1 MTLSSRF
8 DLPGQVWCVAT
19 QHPSGP
25 LYATT
30 YGAHPLETVVSSVDL
45 SGRVL
50 WEKAYPGTGRPRSRL
65 SPSGTLWLARPTDGG
80 GRALEGVLPD
90 GSVDR
95 TVTLPCRA
103 GEEVAAFVVL
113 GDGFCVSWAGAARM
127 LLAPGGQP
135 ARVPR
140 VARYGRDGQCLWSTP
155 IDLGPVSHPGMLEMN
170 EETGWEVRTA
180 APRPPEWV
188 EAARGEPLLVSGD
201 RVAAGFADG
210 RSGIGRTFFLNLVS
224 GALISVTEPAPL
236 RRSAIAG
243 PGAFLVGALGYGAC
257 TTRRFGRDGTESA
270 RWDCHGAMT
279 VDGRGAVR
287 GPAFSVAPSC
297 ASRFRRLTTSNG
309 LVDGPHLAGR
319 HTSHPAVDADG
330 TTVFWHGG
338 RLLAVDSGMALH
350 ELFVSDD
357 DRTVLGRTLLLD
369 GGRVVQS
376 VGSEILVLRT
386 DLAALADGPW
396 PCGDANLL
404 GNPVLE

>member
-8 DLPGQVWCVAT
+8 DLPGQTWSVAT

-30 YGAHPLETVVSSVDL
+30 YGANPLKTVVSSVDL
-45 SGRVL
+45 SGRVR
-50 WEKAYPGTGRPRSRL
+50 WQRAYPGTGRPRSRL

-80 GRALEGVLPD
+80 GRALEGILPD

-135 ARVPR
+135 SRVPR

-155 IDLGPVSHPGMLEMN
+155 IDLGPVSHP
-170 EETGWEVRTA
+170 
-180 APRPPEWV
+180 PEWV
-188 EAARGEPLLVSGD
+188 EAAQWEPLLVSGD

-210 RSGIGRTFFLNLVS
+210 RSGVGRTFFLDLAS
-224 GALISVTEPAPL
+224 GAPVAVTDPAPS
-236 RRSAIAG
+236 RRNAIAG

-257 TTRRFGRDGTESA
+257 ATRRFGRDGTESA

-279 VDGRGAVR
+279 VDGRGTVR
-287 GPAFSVAPSC
+287 GPARSVTPSC
-297 ASRFRRLTTSNG
+297 TSRFRRLNTSNDR
-309 LVDGPHLAGR
+309 VDGPHLADR
-319 HTSHPAVDADG
+319 HTSHPAVDTNG
-330 TTVFWHGG
+330 TTVFWLDGK
-338 RLLAVDSGMALH
+338 LLAVDPDMTLR

-357 DRTVLGRTLLLD
+357 DRSVVGRTLLLD
-369 GGRVVQS
+369 EGRVVQS
-376 VGSEILVLRT
+376 LGSEILVFRT

-396 PCGDANLL
+396 PCGDANLM